1 MPSAVR
7 SRASSSVASRYSGRA
22 PGLAPQ
28 KTQIRSTRGR
38 LDCRP
43 PMKPPSRTRVK
54 VCCMKSIDEVWMAI
68 EAGGSALGLV
78 SPVPG
83 GPGAISNEK
92 AAGIAAQ
99 VPPGIDAFLLTP
111 LQTVDELVEQNR
123 LVKARALQ
131 LVDALP
137 PGAHAELRRAM
148 PGVKLV
154 QVIHVTGP
162 ESVEEAATVA
172 PDVDAVLLDSGNPS
186 LEVKELG
193 GTGRR
198 HDWAVSAQIREA
210 VDVPVWLAGGLNPD
224 NAREAVETVRPFA
237 LDVCSGLRTG
247 EGYDLDPDKLE
258 RFMAAVRAA

>member
-1 MPSAVR
+1 MASA
-7 SRASSSVASRYSGRA
+7 YSGRA

-28 KTQIRSTRGR
+28 NTQMRFTGRR
-38 LDCRP
+38 LDCQR
-43 PMKPPSRTRVK
+43 PMKPPAHTRVK

-68 EAGGSALGLV
+68 DAGASAIGLV
-78 SPVPG
+78 SPMPS
-83 GPGAISNEK
+83 GPGPISNEK
-92 AAGIAAQ
+92 AAEIAAE

-111 LQTVDELVEQNR
+111 LQTVEELVEQNR
-123 LVKARALQ
+123 LVKARTLQ

-148 PGVKLV
+148 PGIKLV

-172 PDVDAVLLDSGNPS
+172 PDVDAILLDSGNPN

-198 HDWAVSAQIREA
+198 HDWALSRQIVER

-224 NAREAVETVRPFA
+224 NAREAIDTVGPFA
-237 LDVCSGLRTG
+237 LDLCSGIRSG

-258 RFMAAVRAA
+258 RFMAAVR